1 MEMETHALMSCS
13 KTNMRVCVCLYGDGN
28 TRIDVLWPAAISCQ
42 TVLTAPINDPNPPF
56 MDEYKNKNQRRGTDF
71 SFICVLLVFLLVL
84 LVFLDLSADLESKL
98 MTINNLQLIQYNPHN
113 NWVTKCTFNTESI
126 YQTNTNTKQ
135 YNTNTNPLLFK
146 EKNVSPKCF
155 GHF

>member
-1 MEMETHALMSCS
+1 MYFIVNPCSYKTGANTKQEKYLYLFSCKY
-13 KTNMRVCVCLYGDGN
+13 KTG
-28 TRIDVLWPAAISCQ
+28 IDVLWPGAISCQ

-56 MDEYKNKNQRRGTDF
+56 MDKYKNKNQRRGTDF

-113 NWVTKCTFNTESI
+113 NWVTKCTFNTESV
-126 YQTNTNTKQ
+126 QA
-135 YNTNTNPLLFK
+135 
-146 EKNVSPKCF
+146 
-155 GHF
+155 